1 MKNTI
6 NIEKYS
12 LTPVYRQLVDTLKAM
27 IENGKLKEGDA
38 LPSMNELAKDLDI
51 SKETTKKA
59 YTVLRTEG
67 LIASKQ
73 GKGFYVTAG
82 NVEKKLKVLAIFDK
96 LSTYKQILFNSM
108 LETLDGR
115 AEITIRLHEQN
126 VELFEYNMKENLD
139 NFDYYVITPHFPLD
153 PKTQKRVCAQLAKI
167 PNRKLIMLDNWMKEI
182 HGNYGAVYQDWEAD
196 TAKGLAEGLETLRKY
211 RRLNVITLPS
221 SLYSKEIR
229 SGVENFCKESGINVR
244 FTDKVSASLVHKGEV
259 YLLLTGQY
267 DFELIE
273 LIRIAREKNLE
284 VGKDI
289 GLISYNESPICEII
303 LGGLTTVSTDF
314 AQMGRLAGEMI
325 LEKTPAKKHCDF
337 KMTRRASF

>member
-1 MKNTI
+1 MKVSI
-6 NIEKYS
+6 SIDKES
-12 LTPVYRQLVDTLKAM
+12 VTPVYRQIVRSISSM
-27 IENGKLKEGDA
+27 IESGRFSEGDM
-38 LPSMNELAKDLDI
+38 LPSMNELAEEFDI
-51 SKETTKKA
+51 SKETVKKA
-59 YTVLRTEG
+59 YTILRDKG
-67 LIASKQ
+67 LVEPHQ
-73 GKGFYVTAG
+73 GKGFFIKVNG
-82 NVEKKLKVLAIFDK
+82 ELHKIKVLAIFDK

-108 LETLDGR
+108 LETLDGK

-126 VELFEYNMKENLD
+126 VELFEYYIKENLD

-153 PKTQKRVCAQLAKI
+153 APTQKRVCAQLSKI
-167 PNRKLIMLDNWMKEI
+167 PNRKLIMVDNWMKQI
-182 HGNYGAVYQDWEAD
+182 HGNFGAVYQDWEND
-196 TAKGLAEGLETLRKY
+196 TAKGLSEGLDTLRLY
-211 RRLNVITLPS
+211 SRLNVITLPS

-229 SGVENFCKESGINVR
+229 SGVEAFCKTNGINVR
-244 FTDKVSASLVHKGEV
+244 FTDKVSPALVQKGEV

-273 LIRIAREKNLE
+273 LIRIAREKQLE

-314 AQMGRLAGEMI
+314 TQMGRLAGEMI